1 MVDAIPLT
9 ERFVE
14 VALVEVELTVT
25 RFLIVEV
32 ALFARIP
39 PERVERP
46 VTDIVPVAVNV
57 PKSALYIVESPSK
70 REVPVT
76 ESVAPGEVVPMPTL
90 PPDKIRRASVN
101 VPDRRVETRKS
112 PAPVK

>member
-1 MVDAIPLT
+1 MEFMIAK
-9 ERFVE
+9 FV
-14 VALVEVELTVT
+14 
-25 RFLIVEV
+25 IVEV

-76 ESVAPGEVVPMPTL
+76 ESVAPGEVVPIPTL